1 MFEHER
7 LRARLKNITR
17 GTNEYKMT
25 VAEAKS
31 LLTEFD
37 EMMNRKPVKV
47 EPIVMPATRPP
58 ILDGGAF

>member
-25 VAEAKS
+25 VTEAKA
-31 LLTEFD
+31 LLDEFD
-37 EMMNRKPVKV
+37 QMMERKPVKV
-47 EPIVMPATRPP
+47 EPIIMPATKPS
-58 ILDGGAF
+58 ILDGGTF